1 MVVLKK
7 FLSVFS
13 KETEKKTLSL
23 FKVTVAKE
31 EKKASAITRILHTR
45 TTTEKTELAG

>member
-7 FLSVFS
+7 FLSVFT
-13 KETEKKTLSL
+13 KETEKKN
-23 FKVTVAKE
+23 FVTFQSNSCKRG
-31 EKKASAITRILHTR
+31 KKASAITRILHTG